1 MTTASMNSINCLQT
15 MVKADSPAN
24 GKRFIKVKEGV
35 ETYCMGKTKLL
46 MEARNSGALIKIG
59 RVCLIEV
66 EVFEKYLES
75 FRVPGEYR

>member
-15 MVKADSPAN
+15 MVKADGPAK
-24 GKRFIKVKEGV
+24 GKSFIKVKEGV

-46 MEARNSGALIKIG
+46 MEARKSGALIKMG

-66 EVFEKYLES
+66 EVFERYLEL
-75 FRVPGEYR
+75 FRIPGEYR